1 MTSLSFDELIATK
14 SIVVLAG
21 TGGVGK
27 TTSAAVVALHA
38 AQAGRKVALVTI
50 DPAKRLAD
58 ALGLDELSNAPTQI
72 LLDSDRTD
80 RNAED
85 GGELWALM
93 LDTQSTFDELIVR
106 YSADPAQ
113 AERILNNDFYA
124 NISKSLSGTQ
134 EYMAMEKL
142 YELAEGG
149 DYDLVI
155 VDTPPSRN
163 ALAFLDSPNM
173 LSRLLDHW
181 LYKALMTPTRR
192 LMKASELIMRQ
203 LSKVVGGDVVDDV
216 VAFFQAFEGMEQG
229 FKERS
234 QRVMEL
240 LASQACAFV
249 LVASARRD
257 TTIEAVYLAN
267 QLADNDLDVA
277 AVVMNRLQPDFVRL
291 NRRPRA
297 PEFEPFL
304 QAHDELHALADRE
317 EVHIESLLSQV
328 DGDPVVVRVP
338 LLASDVHDL
347 RGIGELQTKMF
358 G

>member
-1 MTSLSFDELIATK
+1 MSTRSFAELIADK

-27 TTSAAVVALHA
+27 TTTSAVVALHA
-38 AQAGRKVALVTI
+38 AKAGRKVALVTI

-58 ALGLDELSNAPTQI
+58 ALGLDELSNEPSRIDLGA
-72 LLDSDRTD
+72 DG
-80 RNAED
+80 ND

-93 LDTQSTFDELIVR
+93 LDTKSTFDELITR

-113 AERILNNDFYA
+113 AQRILNNDFYG
-124 NISKSLSGTQ
+124 NISNALSGTQ

-173 LSRLLDHW
+173 LTRLLDHW
-181 LYKALMTPTRR
+181 LYKALMGSTRTI
-192 LMKASELIMRQ
+192 MKASQLLLKQ
-203 LSKVVGGDVVDDV
+203 LSKVVGGEVVEDV
-216 VAFFQAFEGMEQG
+216 VAFFQAFEGMEDG

-240 LASQACAFV
+240 LASDACAFV

-257 TTIEAVYLAN
+257 TTIEAAYLAR

-297 PEFEPFL
+297 PEYEPFL
-304 QAHDELHALADRE
+304 RAHDELHALADRE
-317 EVHIESLLSQV
+317 ETHIASLLSQV
-328 DGDPVVVRVP
+328 ESDPVVVRVP
-338 LLASDVHDL
+338 LLATDVHDL
-347 RGIGELQTKMF
+347 DGMNQLGTKIF
-358 G
+358 PN

>member
-1 MTSLSFDELIATK
+1 MSFADLVRDK

-27 TTSAAVVALHA
+27 TTTSAVLALHEA
-38 AQAGRKVALVTI
+38 RAGRKVALVTI

-58 ALGLDELSNAPTQI
+58 ALGLDELSNAPSRI
-72 LLDSDRTD
+72 DLSNSGEVEGD
-80 RNAED
+80 
-85 GGELWALM
+85 GELSAMM
-93 LDTQSTFDELIVR
+93 LDTKSTFDELITR
-106 YSADPAQ
+106 YSADEQQAQ
-113 AERILNNDFYA
+113 RILGNDFYG
-124 NISKSLSGTQ
+124 NISNALSGTQ

-142 YELAEGG
+142 YELAEDG

-173 LSRLLDHW
+173 LARLLDHW
-181 LYKALMTPTRR
+181 LYKALMAPTRS
-192 LMKASELIMRQ
+192 LMRASQVLLKQ
-203 LSKVVGGDVVDDV
+203 LSKVVGGDVVEDV
-216 VAFFQAFEGMEQG
+216 VAFFQAFEGMEDG

-240 LASQACAFV
+240 LASEACAFV

-257 TTIEAVYLAN
+257 TTIEAAYLAR
-267 QLADNDLDVA
+267 QLSDNDLDVA
-277 AVVMNRLQPDFVRL
+277 AVVMNLLQPDFVRL

-317 EVHIESLLSQV
+317 QIHIESLLDQV
-328 DGDPVVVRVP
+328 DGQPVLVRVP
-338 LLASDVHDL
+338 LLATDVHDL
-347 RGIGELQTKMF
+347 EGMAHLAKKMF
-358 G
+358 PQSE